1 MRQGPAAASPSIACH
16 QCRAVVVLQPFVS
29 DPPALS
35 WLSSGRWPCY
45 WQPCSCH
52 LSLCLRPGD
61 VCRCF
66 FGDFTDKAEEP
77 TDRRYTEIPSVSTA
91 LAAVEEA
98 LADYNGTSKRPM
110 HLAMFLYALEHVSR
124 ISRLMKQP
132 GGHMLLIGVGGSGR
146 QSLAK
151 LAAFMAGVELFQ
163 VRPPL
168 VEPALSEV

>member
-1 MRQGPAAASPSIACH
+1 MPA
-16 QCRAVVVLQPFVS
+16 
-29 DPPALS
+29 
-35 WLSSGRWPCY
+35 
-45 WQPCSCH
+45 
-52 LSLCLRPGD
+52 
-61 VCRCF
+61 
-66 FGDFTDKAEEP
+66 
-77 TDRRYTEIPSVSTA
+77 A

-98 LADYNGTSKRPM
+98 LADYNATSKRPM

-163 VRPPL
+163 VRRVARTAGQGPRAPSANSSKPRARCTRPFSPTCVDNTTSCQWL
-168 VEPALSEV
+168 LLGGLACAG

>member
-1 MRQGPAAASPSIACH
+1 M
-16 QCRAVVVLQPFVS
+16 CR
-29 DPPALS
+29 
-35 WLSSGRWPCY
+35 
-45 WQPCSCH
+45 
-52 LSLCLRPGD
+52 
-61 VCRCF
+61 RCF

-77 TDRRYTEIPSVSTA
+77 ADRRYSEIPSVSTA

-151 LAAFMAGVELFQ
+151 LAAFMAGVDLFQ
-163 VRPPL
+163 VSLGRLSPL
-168 VEPALSEV
+168 WTLRAGLVLPAVLEVSL

>member
-1 MRQGPAAASPSIACH
+1 MF
-16 QCRAVVVLQPFVS
+16 VFPF
-29 DPPALS
+29 
-35 WLSSGRWPCY
+35 SS
-45 WQPCSCH
+45 
-52 LSLCLRPGD
+52 
-61 VCRCF
+61 RCF
-66 FGDFTDKAEEP
+66 FGDFTDKAEDP
-77 TDRRYTEIPSVSTA
+77 ADRPYTEIPSVLAA

-110 HLAMFLYALEHVSR
+110 QLAMFLYALEHVSR

-163 VRPPL
+163 VRCCRSTARACTRCKTSTIWLTSAANPQQ
-168 VEPALSEV
+168 ACKGRSERSDRHHSG

>member
-1 MRQGPAAASPSIACH
+1 MLLGSAAGVLARCFEPHSPKRCAHDAAI
-16 QCRAVVVLQPFVS
+16 RF
-29 DPPALS
+29 
-35 WLSSGRWPCY
+35 
-45 WQPCSCH
+45 
-52 LSLCLRPGD
+52 D

-66 FGDFTDKAEEP
+66 FGDFTDKAEDP
-77 TDRRYTEIPSVSTA
+77 ADRPYTEIPSVSSA

-151 LAAFMAGVELFQ
+151 LAAFMTGVELFQ
-163 VRPPL
+163 VR
-168 VEPALSEV
+168 AAQ